1 MGQLN
6 NKIHENR
13 KSTNINE
20 STVCCIK
27 EINLPWLTLVKSEV
41 FVLSSVLLVSFLF
54 RLFLNIFHIWIVRIY
69 QINAQYLII
78 ETQNKTKQNNYI
90 CMHVKQN
97 YIFLN
102 LNFNIIQR
110 HFGSHSKRR
119 RINNWS
125 PIMEKHVN
133 VNKTIQSKI

>member
-1 MGQLN
+1 MNFVGELN
-6 NKIHENR
+6 NKIHENW

-20 STVCCIK
+20 STVYCIK

-102 LNFNIIQR
+102 LNFNIIGILDLIPKEGESITEVLLWR
-110 HFGSHSKRR
+110 S
-119 RINNWS
+119 
-125 PIMEKHVN
+125 M
-133 VNKTIQSKI
+133 

>member
-1 MGQLN
+1 MNFVGELN
-6 NKIHENR
+6 NKIHENW

-20 STVCCIK
+20 STVYCIK
-27 EINLPWLTLVKSEV
+27 KINLPWLTLVKSEV

-102 LNFNIIQR
+102 LNFNIIGILDLIPKEGESITEVLLWR
-110 HFGSHSKRR
+110 S
-119 RINNWS
+119 
-125 PIMEKHVN
+125 M
-133 VNKTIQSKI
+133 